1 MIYFISDT
9 HFEHENVIKYCK
21 RPFSDI
27 RKMNETLISNWNSV
41 VSDDEFI
48 ISEIFVYLKTTH
60 YCGSKR

>member
-27 RKMNETLISNWNSV
+27 RKINETLISSWNSI
-41 VSDDEFI
+41 VSDDI
-48 ISEIFVYLKTTH
+48 IYHLGDFCLSEN
-60 YCGSKR
+60 